1 MTDDE
6 KNKVD
11 GALNDIRSYRERA
24 ISMVKDIKSSESA
37 SGKIDQAR
45 SLYDNAKTVN
55 KTWIV
60 SLATHVK
67 DGTNLDRSEFK
78 TQGEKANETVK
89 AFVRFA
95 ENLLNPKE
103 NQTVSQ
109 YSGYNIVDIAE
120 ILRWLEFIKDLLEI
134 GITIWTVYSKE
145 SQEKRI
151 FLSKNIEKEVWPEW
165 DEIKK

>member
-24 ISMVKDIKSSESA
+24 ISMVKEIKSSESA
-37 SGKIDQAR
+37 SGKIDKAR
-45 SLYDNAKTVN
+45 SLYDNAKTAN

-78 TQGEKANETVK
+78 TQGEEANETVK
-89 AFVRFA
+89 DFVRFA

-103 NQTVSQ
+103 YQTVSQ
-109 YSGYNIVDIAE
+109 YSGHNIVNIDE
-120 ILRWLEFIKDLLEI
+120 ILRWLEFIKNLLEI
-134 GITIWTVYSKE
+134 GITIWTFYSKE

-151 FLSKNIEKEVWPEW
+151 ALSKNIEKEVWPEW